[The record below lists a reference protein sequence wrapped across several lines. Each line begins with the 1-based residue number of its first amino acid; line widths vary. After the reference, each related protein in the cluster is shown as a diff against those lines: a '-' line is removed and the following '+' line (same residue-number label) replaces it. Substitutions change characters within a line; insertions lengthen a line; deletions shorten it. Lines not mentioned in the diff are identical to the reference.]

1 MSHISEAQLKANREN
16 AKRSS
21 GPRSAAAKKKVALN
35 SLTHGFAGQTVLIPA
50 HEEEA
55 YTKHFQDFRAEYQP
69 KGPTERFLVQSLA
82 ELSWATQQIRCQI
95 NNYISL
101 AGAKCPPMAESGNPE
116 TDFSVS
122 QATALDSFLPKI
134 NLLGIYEQRKQR
146 LFNSTRRELV
156 QIQEARKEAEKEELI
171 EAAYFRQAS
180 PSKWNPA
187 DDGFACSLPEIDR
200 YIAINRRRV
209 QRAGGQI

>member
-1 MSHISEAQLKANREN
+1 MSHISEAKLKANRKN
-16 AKRSS
+16 AQHST
-21 GPRSAAAKKKVALN
+21 GPRSEAAKKKVALN

-50 HEEEA
+50 HEEDA
-55 YTKHFQDFRAEYQP
+55 YSKHFQDFRAEYQP

-116 TDFSVS
+116 TDFSIS
-122 QATALDSFLPKI
+122 QASALDSFLPKI

-146 LFNSTRRELV
+146 LFNTTRRELAE
-156 QIQEARKEAEKEELI
+156 IQEARKEAEKEELI
-171 EAAYFRQAS
+171 EAAHARQTS
-180 PSKWNPA
+180 PSNWNPA
-187 DDGFACSLPEIDR
+187 ADGFACSLPEIDR
-200 YIAINRRRV
+200 YIALQKRRSRH
-209 QRAGGQI
+209 AGGQK